1 MVRSA
6 SEFIIG
12 PCFARTRWRV
22 SNQEPIRFSSFETPR
37 EGAAPQDEVCICSR
51 HAALEDVMR
60 RTIWAALIATLTF
73 GGAAAAQNYP
83 SRPITIVVP
92 FAAGG
97 PSDAMARILAERM
110 KATLGETLLIENV
123 TGAGGSIGVGRAVRS
138 PADGYTISFGHLG
151 THVANGAVYKLGYDL
166 VADLE
171 PVALLPSNPMIIVSK
186 NAVPATSLKELLAW
200 LKSQPAPATAG
211 TAGAGSGSHIAGLY
225 FENVTG
231 IKLQYVPYR
240 GTAPAMNDLVAG
252 QIDLIVDQTSN
263 SITQVRAGAIRAYAV
278 TDSKRVESAADIP
291 TTDEAGLPGFHM
303 TLWSGLWVPKGTPKD
318 IVEKLNA
325 SAVEALNDPG
335 VRKQLEN
342 LGLQMP
348 PKDQLSPAALGA
360 WQKAEIAKW
369 WPMIKAA
376 DVKVD

>member
-1 MVRSA
+1 MRKI
-6 SEFIIG
+6 FL
-12 PCFARTRWRV
+12 T
-22 SNQEPIRFSSFETPR
+22 
-37 EGAAPQDEVCICSR
+37 
-51 HAALEDVMR
+51 ALAVL
-60 RTIWAALIATLTF
+60 AL
-73 GGAAAAQNYP
+73 GGAAAAQNFP

-110 KATLGETLLIENV
+110 KTTLGETLLIENV

-138 PADGYTISFGHLG
+138 PPDGYTISFGHLG

-186 NAVPATSLKELLAW
+186 NAVPAKSLKELLAW
-200 LKSQPAPATAG
+200 MKSKPSPATAG

-225 FENVTG
+225 LENISG

-252 QIDLIVDQTSN
+252 QIDIMIDQTSN
-263 SITQVRAGAIRAYAV
+263 SINQVRAGTIRAYAV
-278 TDSKRVESAADIP
+278 TDDKRVELASDVP

-303 TLWSGLWVPKGTPKD
+303 TLWSGLWVPKGTPKE

-325 SAVEALNDPG
+325 AAVDALNDPG

-342 LGLQMP
+342 LGLRMP
-348 PKDQLSPAALGA
+348 PKSQLTPAALGV

>member
-1 MVRSA
+1 MRRLVLAVLFATFTFAASA
-6 SEFIIG
+6 SAE
-12 PCFARTRWRV
+12 
-22 SNQEPIRFSSFETPR
+22 
-37 EGAAPQDEVCICSR
+37 
-51 HAALEDVMR
+51 
-60 RTIWAALIATLTF
+60 
-73 GGAAAAQNYP
+73 NYP

-110 KATLGETLLIENV
+110 KVTLGETLLVENV

-138 PADGYTISFGHLG
+138 APDGYTISFGHLG
-151 THVANGAVYKLGYDL
+151 THVANGAIYKLGFDL
-166 VADLE
+166 VTDLE
-171 PVALLPSNPMIIVSK
+171 PVVLLPSNPMIIVSK
-186 NAVPATSLKELLAW
+186 NAVPAKSLKELLGW
-200 LKSQPAPATAG
+200 LKARPSPATAG

-240 GTAPAMNDLVAG
+240 GTGPAMNDLVSG

-263 SITQVRAGAIRAYAV
+263 SIGQVRAGNIRAYAV
-278 TDSKRVESAADIP
+278 TDSKRVESAPDIP

-303 TLWSGLWVPKGTPKD
+303 TLWSGLWVPKGTPND
-318 IVEKLNA
+318 IVAKLNVA
-325 SAVEALNDPG
+325 ATDALNDPA

-348 PKDQLSPAALGA
+348 PRDQLSPGALGV

-376 DVKVD
+376 NVKVD